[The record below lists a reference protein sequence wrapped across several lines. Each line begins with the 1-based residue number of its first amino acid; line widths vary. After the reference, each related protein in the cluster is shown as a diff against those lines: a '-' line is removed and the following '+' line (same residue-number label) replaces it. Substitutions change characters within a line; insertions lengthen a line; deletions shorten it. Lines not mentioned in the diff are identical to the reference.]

1 MSARLACPVWQRPML
16 IAAVGTLISLAI
28 GLAASPKSVTQG
40 WLIAFVF
47 VSGIPIG
54 SLVLLL
60 IHRLTGGR
68 WGTALAPVL
77 MPAVSMMPLVA
88 LVFLPLAFGLSAP
101 YRWASDTSM
110 VRPAVAHTYLNQP
123 AFLLRS
129 AVVLIGWSVLAIAVV
144 RERCTMLMAGLGLV
158 FHAIAISFIA
168 VDWILSIDSS
178 FSSSA
183 FAAAI
188 AIQQLLSALCFAA
201 IAGAVGWRKEIT
213 ADVAGLIIATLLGT
227 VYLGLMSFIVIWY
240 GNLPDKAAWYLLRGR
255 DGWQW
260 LIAAIVAI
268 GALVPLCLL
277 LKQSFRQ
284 SGDALR
290 LISSLILLGV
300 FLHVVWLIAP
310 AFGSGAIV
318 AALIAVVAMI
328 GLGLCFSNRVA
339 VGLRGG
345 AHAE

>member
-1 MSARLACPVWQRPML
+1 MSTRVARPIWRLLMQM
-16 IAAVGTLISLAI
+16 AAVYALLALAV
-28 GLAASPKSVTQG
+28 GLAADPKSVMQG

-60 IHRLTGGR
+60 IHQLTRGR

-77 MPAVSMMPLVA
+77 MPAASMVPLVA
-88 LVFLPLAFGLSAP
+88 IAFLPLAFALPAP
-101 YRWASDTSM
+101 YRWASDAS
-110 VRPAVAHTYLNQP
+110 VLRPAVAHIYLNQP

-129 AVVLIGWSVLAIAVV
+129 AVALLGWSVLAVAVV
-144 RERCTMLMAGLGLV
+144 RERCPMLMAGLGLV
-158 FHAIAISFIA
+158 FHAIVISFVA
-168 VDWILSIDSS
+168 VDWILSIDSR

-188 AIQQLLSALCFAA
+188 AIQQLLSALSFTA
-201 IAGAVGWRKEIT
+201 IAGAAGRKEIA
-213 ADVAGLIIATLLGT
+213 ADLASLIMATLLGT

-260 LIAAIVAI
+260 LIAAAVVI
-268 GALVPLCLL
+268 GALIPLCLL

-284 SGDALR
+284 SRGALR
-290 LISSLILLGV
+290 LIGSLILLGI

-310 AFGSGAIV
+310 AFGSAAIV
-318 AALIAVVAMI
+318 AASSATVALI
-328 GLGLCFSNRVA
+328 GLGLGVFDGITVRLS
-339 VGLRGG
+339 GG

>member
-1 MSARLACPVWQRPML
+1 ML
-16 IAAVGTLISLAI
+16 IAALGALIALAI
-28 GLAASPKSVTQG
+28 GLAASPKSVMQG
-40 WLIAFVF
+40 WLVAFVF

-54 SLVLLL
+54 CLVLLL

-68 WGTALAPVL
+68 WGIALAPVL
-77 MPAVSMMPLVA
+77 LPAASMVPFVA
-88 LVFLPLAFGLSAP
+88 IAFLPLAFGLSVP

-110 VRPAVAHTYLNQP
+110 LRPAVAHVYLNQS

-129 AVVLIGWSVLAIAVV
+129 AIALIGWSVLAIAVV
-144 RERCTMLMAGLGLV
+144 RERCTALMAGLGLV
-158 FHAIAISFIA
+158 FHAVVISLVA

-183 FAAAI
+183 FAATI
-188 AIQQLLSALCFAA
+188 AIQQLLSALSFAA
-201 IAGAVGWRKEIT
+201 IAGSAGRKKEVP
-213 ADVAGLIIATLLGT
+213 ADLAGLIMATLLGT
-227 VYLGLMSFIVIWY
+227 VYLALMSFIVIWY

-260 LIAAIVAI
+260 LIASAVVI

-277 LKQSFRQ
+277 LKENVRQ
-284 SGDALR
+284 SRGALR
-290 LISSLILLGV
+290 IIGGLVLLGV
-300 FLHVVWLIAP
+300 FLHVAWLTAP

-318 AALIAVVAMI
+318 AALIAVVAIIGIGI
-328 GLGLCFSNRVA
+328 GLFDRVGVRLSGA
-339 VGLRGG
+339 